1 MNIRANSWVKIDPA
15 LAVEK
20 YMKII
25 RTPEEMQQAAQAL
38 RRDGKTIGFV
48 PTMGFL
54 HEGHLSLMHIA
65 HERADVLVAS
75 IFVNP
80 TQFSPDEDLDAYP
93 RDFERDEKL
102 CREAGVDLLFY
113 PSPSTMHLADHSVWV
128 DETSLTDV
136 LCGAA
141 RPGHFRGVCTV
152 VTKLLNIVL
161 PDCMVLGEKDAQQ
174 LRVLRRLVRDLNFPV
189 DIVSGSTIREADGL
203 AMSSRNKRLSPAERA
218 EAVCLFQGLEKAK
231 ERFAAG
237 ERDAEVLKAAIREI
251 IEKTSG
257 LIDYIEIVDDE
268 TLQPVKGVER
278 PALIALAVKFSGAR
292 LIDNAVLGK

>member
-1 MNIRANSWVKIDPA
+1 
-15 LAVEK
+15 
-20 YMKII
+20 MKTL

-38 RRDGKTIGFV
+38 RREGRRIGFV

-65 HERADVLVAS
+65 RKKADVLVAS

-80 TQFSPDEDLDAYP
+80 TQFGPSEDLDAYP

-113 PSPSTMHLADHSVWV
+113 PSPSTMHLSDHSVWV
-128 DETSLTDV
+128 DEDLLTGV

-152 VTKLLNIVL
+152 VAKLLNMVL

-174 LRVLRRLVRDLNFPV
+174 LRVLRRMVRDLNFPV
-189 DIVSGSTIREADGL
+189 EIYSGPTVREADGL
-203 AMSSRNKRLSPAERA
+203 AMSSRNKRLSVAERS

-231 ERFAAG
+231 EQFSAG
-237 ERDAEVLKAAIREI
+237 ERDSKVLNASIRTI

-257 LIDYIEIVDDE
+257 EIDYVEIVDNE
-268 TLQPVKGVER
+268 NLQRVEVIEK
-278 PALIALAVKFSGAR
+278 PSLIALAVNFSGVR
-292 LIDNAVLGK
+292 LIDNSVVGK